1 MKEHKPKYR
10 LIIFDM
16 DGTLLNGRTIFKI
29 AEEKGFENKLN
40 EIMKGK
46 MVAYKKTIEIAK
58 LLRCIEK
65 DEFLEIFRKIPL
77 NENAKY
83 VVNELK
89 KIGMK
94 IAIAT
99 DSYQIAAM
107 DLKNRLGIDYVF
119 SNEIVIKGNHLTG
132 EIILNNK
139 NPTKKFEGC
148 KIHSICKRDILFQ
161 LCKDLKIGIEET
173 IAVGDGKVDICMIK
187 EAGLGIAFNA
197 EEDVR
202 KNADV
207 SINNLT
213 EILKYVA

>member
-1 MKEHKPKYR
+1 
-10 LIIFDM
+10 M

-29 AEEKGFENKLN
+29 AEEKGFEKKLA
-40 EIMKGK
+40 EIIKSK
-46 MVAYKKTIEIAK
+46 MMAYKKTIEIAK
-58 LLRCIEK
+58 LLKCIKK

-77 NENAKY
+77 NKNAKY
-83 VVNELK
+83 VVDELK

-107 DLKNRLGIDYVF
+107 DLKSRLGIDYVF
-119 SNEIVIKGNHLTG
+119 SNEIVIKNNHLTG
-132 EIILNNK
+132 DIILNNK
-139 NPTKKFEGC
+139 NLTKKFEGC
-148 KIHSICKRDILFQ
+148 KIHSICKRDVLFQ
-161 LCKDLKIGIEET
+161 LCKDLKISTDEA

-197 EEDVR
+197 EEEVR

-207 SINNLT
+207 IVNNLI

>member
-1 MKEHKPKYR
+1 
-10 LIIFDM
+10 M

-29 AEEKGFENKLN
+29 AEDKGFEKKLD
-40 EIMKGK
+40 EIMRSK
-46 MVAYKKTIEIAK
+46 MMAYKKTIEIAK
-58 LLRCIEK
+58 LLECIKK

-77 NENAKY
+77 NKNAKY

-99 DSYQIAAM
+99 DSYQIAAV

-119 SNEIVIKGNHLTG
+119 SNEIVIKNNHLTG
-132 EIILNNK
+132 DITLNNK
-139 NPTKKFEGC
+139 NLTKKFEGC
-148 KIHSICKRDILFQ
+148 KIYSICKRDVLFQ
-161 LCKDLKIGIEET
+161 LCKDLKISTDEA

-197 EEDVR
+197 EEEVR
-202 KNADV
+202 KNADIA
-207 SINNLT
+207 INNLI

>member
-1 MKEHKPKYR
+1 
-10 LIIFDM
+10 M

-29 AEEKGFENKLN
+29 AEEKGFEKKLA
-40 EIMKGK
+40 EIIKSK
-46 MVAYKKTIEIAK
+46 MMAYKKTVEIAK
-58 LLRCIEK
+58 LLKCIKK

-77 NENAKY
+77 NKNAKY
-83 VVNELK
+83 VVDELK

-107 DLKNRLGIDYVF
+107 DLKSRLGIDYVF
-119 SNEIVIKGNHLTG
+119 SNEIVIKNNHLTG
-132 EIILNNK
+132 DIILNNK
-139 NPTKKFEGC
+139 NLTKKFEGC
-148 KIHSICKRDILFQ
+148 KIHSICKRDVLFQ
-161 LCKDLKIGIEET
+161 LCKDLKISTDEA

-197 EEDVR
+197 EEEVR

-207 SINNLT
+207 IVNNLI